1 MRYSVLAMF
10 DSLFGLPGHPLIVHG
25 AVVLVPLAAL
35 GTIVMALWLAARNRM
50 GWIVAG
56 VGVVGFFFTYFA
68 KESGEALLETVL
80 ATDAVNAHVQM
91 GTQGVIGA
99 FLVGGSACA
108 VMLLDLFL
116 KQRTK
121 RGLPELSIRR
131 LLQASFGVIATV
143 LCIVGSVMV
152 INVGHSGAKAT
163 WENWADS
170 PAATSTYERD

>member
-1 MRYSVLAMF
+1 MRYSVLAML

-35 GTIVMALWLAARNRM
+35 GTIVMALWPAARNRM

-68 KESGEALLETVL
+68 KESGEALLETVKV
-80 ATDAVNAHVQM
+80 TDAVDAHVQM

-116 KQRTK
+116 KQWAK
-121 RGLPELSIRR
+121 RGLPELSISR
-131 LLQASFGVIATV
+131 LLQTSFGVIAIV
-143 LCIVGSVMV
+143 LCVTGSIMV

-170 PAATSTYERD
+170 PAGTSTYERD